1 MQPAAPAPCRA
12 GGYGPPGLEKN
23 EALTARVLSFLG
35 WESALFGCVGACHAG
50 GCGPGNGKMAANEKR
65 GRRRGP
71 VPQWDMRGLAAAACR
86 PPGLEKNEALAA
98 RVLSFL
104 GWESALFGC
113 AGPMSRRRLRTGKWQ
128 NGRKRKARA
137 QEGPRPTVGYARLGR
152 GSLPPKQLPVKAADF
167 SFTAGNLAEALNPFF
182 IFDKIQEGK
191 SKHRPLSCK
200 HN

>member
-1 MQPAAPAPCRA
+1 MQPAAPGHVAQA
-12 GGYGPPGLEKN
+12 
-23 EALTARVLSFLG
+23 S
-35 WESALFGCVGACHAG
+35 
-50 GCGPGNGKMAANEKR
+50 R
-65 GRRRGP
+65 GRRTREKRTLSGPRSWLLGMGKRLVWLRRGTSRRRLRTGKWQNSRKRKARAQEGP
-71 VPQWDMRGLAAAACR
+71 RPTVGYARLGRGSL
-86 PPGLEKNEALAA
+86 PPAEPEKNGPSAA
-98 RVLSFL
+98 RAPGFW

-113 AGPMSRRRLRTGKWQ
+113 AGPMSRRRLRTGKWK
-128 NGRKRKARA
+128 NSRKRKARA